1 MQTPPAK
8 ERRLKIYSKYRSD
21 APWESRYVPEI
32 RLNGKWL
39 EQLGFDYGEAIVVKC
54 ETNRIVIEILGEKA

>member
-1 MQTPPAK
+1 MQTLPAK
-8 ERRLKIYSKYRSD
+8 ERRLKIYSKFRQN

-39 EQLGFDYGEAIVVKC
+39 EDLGFDYGESILVKC
-54 ETNRIVIEILGEKA
+54 EANRIVIETLEEE

>member
-1 MQTPPAK
+1 MQALPAK
-8 ERRLKIYSKYRSD
+8 ERRLKIYSKYKPD

-39 EQLGFDYGEAIVVKC
+39 EDLGFDYGEFILVKC
-54 ETNRIVIEILGEKA
+54 EANRIVIEILEEE